1 MPITMP
7 ANLNLHIDR
16 LVIDGLALSSHANAQ
31 LQQVIASELAALL
44 QTGGWSP
51 DASTKLNVARLAGAD
66 WQLPEHH
73 DPASLGHS
81 IADAIYQSITV
92 SP

>member
-44 QTGGWSP
+44 QTGGWLP
-51 DASTKLNVARLAGAD
+51 DATTNLHVARLAGAD
-66 WQLPEHH
+66 WQLPERN

-81 IADAIYQSITV
+81 IADAIYQSITLP
-92 SP
+92 S